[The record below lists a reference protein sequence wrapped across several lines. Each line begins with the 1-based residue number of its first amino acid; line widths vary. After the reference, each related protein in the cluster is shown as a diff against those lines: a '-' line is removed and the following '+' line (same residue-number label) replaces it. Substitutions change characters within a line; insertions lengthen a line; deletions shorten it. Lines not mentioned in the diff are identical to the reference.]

1 MSAWHKDMNKTW
13 IVLCQIRLLL
23 TTLQNLHS
31 WSQGECWLS
40 FAQRPDAHTHG
51 MFARRVETRHVIDVG
66 SNNTPEPPLDI
77 VAPEF

>member
-1 MSAWHKDMNKTW
+1 MSD
-13 IVLCQIRLLL
+13 QIIAYHCAESSFLV
-23 TTLQNLHS
+23 T
-31 WSQGECWLS
+31 GECWLS